1 MVSTLAPMIETIRN
15 TKKGLVFFGSEAA
28 FRRLILKQSIVS
40 PVYRCKAE
48 GSPVLGNDSRLIHQ
62 RLSPRT
68 KRSLLRCMS
77 NDRCR
82 F

>member
-40 PVYRCKAE
+40 PVYRCKAL
-48 GSPVLGNDSRLIHQ
+48 SDRLKGHQ
-62 RLSPRT
+62 FLET
-68 KRSLLRCMS
+68 TLV
-77 NDRCR
+77 
-82 F
+82 